1 MIIHH
6 EDYNISVNLSTHWA
20 SDATERW
27 YRPNHHPQPRVRAH
41 SLH

>member
-1 MIIHH
+1 VTDLRALRVRDRIWDMIIHH

-27 YRPNHHPQPRVRAH
+27 
-41 SLH
+41 